1 MDIRF
6 QHILTLIHLLFV
18 GARQNYVELTTRQ
31 LSKNIDRSQQSAS
44 KYVLELESL
53 GYVDRIRTGHSMR
66 IKITDKGYLQVRNFY
81 DRLHSAIESHAEEVI
96 KLEGRVVSG
105 MGEGAYYMSLEGYR
119 EQFRQKLGYT
129 PFPGTLNIR
138 LSDPISI
145 RSRRDLGTYPSV
157 FIDGFSD
164 NLRTYG
170 WVKCY
175 PVEINNQHIKNAAL
189 LVLERTHY
197 DDNTIEIIAPISIK
211 KSTKIKNGDWI
222 SITAHNTK
230 GDEHIRYYRMNPQ
243 DRLSSSSS

>member
-6 QHILTLIHLLFV
+6 QHILTLIHLLLL
-18 GARQNYVELTTRQ
+18 GARRNYVELTTTQ

-44 KYVLELESL
+44 KYVLELESM

-66 IKITDKGYLQVRNFY
+66 IRITDKGYLQVRNFY
-81 DRLHSAIESHAEEVI
+81 DNLQSAIESHAEEVI
-96 KLEGRVVSG
+96 TLEGRVISG

-129 PFPGTLNIR
+129 PFPGTLNIK
-138 LSDPISI
+138 LSDPVSI
-145 RSRRDLGTYPSV
+145 RSRRDLSTYPSV

-175 PVEINNQHIKNAAL
+175 PVEINNKHVENAAL

-211 KSTKIKNGDWI
+211 ESTKIKNGDWI
-222 SITAHNTK
+222 SVTAHHTK
-230 GDEHIRYYRMNPQ
+230 
-243 DRLSSSSS
+243 

>member
-6 QHILTLIHLLFV
+6 QHILTLIHLLFL
-18 GARQNYVELTTRQ
+18 GARRNYVELTTTQ

-44 KYVLELESL
+44 KYILELESM

-81 DRLHSAIESHAEEVI
+81 DKLHSAIESHDEEVI
-96 KLEGRVVSG
+96 TLEGHVVSG
-105 MGEGAYYMSLEGYR
+105 MGEGAYYMSLDGYCV
-119 EQFRQKLGYT
+119 QFRQKLGYT
-129 PFPGTLNIR
+129 PFPGTLNIK

-145 RSRRDLGTYPSV
+145 RSRRDLSTYPSV

-175 PVEINNQHIKNAAL
+175 PVEINNLHVENAAL

-211 KSTKIKNGDWI
+211 ESTKIKNGDWI
-222 SITAHNTK
+222 SVTAHNT
-230 GDEHIRYYRMNPQ
+230 EEMSA
-243 DRLSSSSS
+243 SSIIE